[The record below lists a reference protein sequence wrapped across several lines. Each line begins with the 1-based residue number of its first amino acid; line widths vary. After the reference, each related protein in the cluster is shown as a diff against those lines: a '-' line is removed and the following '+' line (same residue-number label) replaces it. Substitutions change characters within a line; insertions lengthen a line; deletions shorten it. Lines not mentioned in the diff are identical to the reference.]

1 MSQTLTVWL
10 VAVNRQQLSRE
21 LLVGGNLG
29 SLCNFQQITDVKIP
43 KETMLPQTP

>member
-1 MSQTLTVWL
+1 MSQTLTVWI

-29 SLCNFQQITDVKIP
+29 SLSDIQQITEVKIP
-43 KETMLPQTP
+43 KGTMLPQTP